1 MIDMIINNK
10 YRLRRISFARRLNI
24 RVKIVILEE
33 LRHFQI
39 SFKILLFRAL
49 KLYRTESRIN
59 YLCNYKMNR
68 NFRDGINFMSK
79 FSFKRAWNAIQVLSS
94 FYYSKWT
101 KSTTNW
107 GYPIALSFEPTTSC
121 NLRCPECPSGLRSFT
136 RPIGMLESDFFRKV
150 IDETDSYLWYL
161 IFYFQGEPYLHPE
174 FTELVKYASSKRIY
188 TATSTNAHYLTD
200 ANARKTV
207 ESGLDRLIIS
217 IDGTTQDVYQ
227 QYRIGGKLEKVLEGT
242 KNIVK
247 WKRELKSKTP
257 HIIFQFLVVK
267 PNEHQMQ
274 EVEKLAEELG
284 VDEVAFKTAQVYEYE
299 NGNDLIPENEHYSRY
314 RKKSDGTYEIKNQL
328 LNQCW
333 KMWHSCVITWDGS
346 VVPCCFDKD
355 ASHPMGN
362 LQENTFKEVWNST
375 NYRNFRGKLIQSRS
389 QIDICKNCTEG
400 TKVWG

>member
-1 MIDMIINNK
+1 MIKNK

-33 LRHFQI
+33 LKHFQI
-39 SFKILLFRAL
+39 SFKILHFREL
-49 KLYRTESRIN
+49 KLYRTKSRIN

-299 NGNDLIPENEHYSRY
+299 NGNDLIPDNENYSRY
-314 RKKSDGTYEIKNQL
+314 KKKSDGTYEIKNQL